1 MDVILVNC
9 IKNIEIYIFC
19 DDISYFSDMTV
30 ISQVS
35 LITTGVHMGQ
45 IGTLVYSLIMMNII
59 VQPCTEVMTKTMIHM
74 IVMHGMIL
82 NVQIKWKLF
91 VKLRSTTIPQ
101 HQQPHPQR
109 QQQQQKPLLHQQL
122 QQVQF
127 QHQQHRH

>member
-1 MDVILVNC
+1 MIVI
-9 IKNIEIYIFC
+9 
-19 DDISYFSDMTV
+19 T
-30 ISQVS
+30 QVS

-45 IGTLVYSLIMMNII
+45 IGTLVDSLIMMNNLA
-59 VQPCTEVMTKTMIHM
+59 QPCTEVMTKTMIHM

-109 QQQQQKPLLHQQL
+109 QQEKPLLHQQR

>member
-1 MDVILVNC
+1 MIVI
-9 IKNIEIYIFC
+9 
-19 DDISYFSDMTV
+19 T
-30 ISQVS
+30 QVS
-35 LITTGVHMGQ
+35 LLTTGVHMGQ
-45 IGTLVYSLIMMNII
+45 IGTLVDSLIMMNNLA
-59 VQPCTEVMTKTMIHM
+59 QPCTEVMTKTMIHM

-91 VKLRSTTIPQ
+91 VKVWSMTIPQ

-109 QQQQQKPLLHQQL
+109 QQQQKPLLHQQL